1 MRLAYIAEI
10 EQINNHESI
19 GANAIIL
26 PNCRIGEEAVVGVGS
41 VVTKDVSSYE
51 VVAGN
56 PAKFIK
62 KNHKK
67 YNFKIL

>member
-1 MRLAYIAEI
+1 MRLAYIAER

-19 GANAIIL
+19 GANATIL
-26 PNCRIGEEAVVGVGS
+26 RNCRIGEEAVVGAGS

-67 YNFKIL
+67 YNFEIL